1 MAQKK
6 SLMQK
11 AIEAAKKVVAK
22 PVAAKKVS
30 AKKVTS

>member
-1 MAQKK
+1 MVQKK

-22 PVAAKKVS
+22 PVTTKKVAAKKS
-30 AKKVTS
+30 CC